1 MKRRAF
7 LHTMSSAAV
16 AVGAGAAVNDCGDRP
31 PAPAKRPNVILIITD
46 DQGYGDL
53 GCHGND
59 LIRTPNIDRLAGESL
74 ELTRFY
80 VCPTCAPTRAGLL
93 TGRYHHRTGV
103 MGTMSGE
110 ALIAPDEVTLAAMLR
125 DAGYR
130 TGIFGKWHLGD
141 SYPRRPIDMGFE
153 EEVVHHGGGL
163 SQPSDPPGVGYH
175 DPGHH
180 EKYNYT
186 IYDNFPHWV
195 NSNNYFDPVL
205 RRNGVPEQFEGYC
218 TDIFFGEAISFI
230 ERHRDEPFFVYLP
243 TNAPHSPEIVSED
256 YLEPYRALGLDEKTA
271 RCYAMI
277 ENIDDNLAR
286 LRERLAALGL
296 ADDTILI
303 FMGDNGPQY
312 NRYNGGLRGRKGQF
326 YEGGI
331 RVPFFVHWPGKIT
344 SATKSGEP
352 AANIDILPTLLD
364 ACGVMPHGEVKLD
377 GVDLLPLM
385 TGRAGAL
392 PERRLFFQ
400 GNPGVP
406 EPYNQCAVVA
416 GRFKLVNGAELYDL
430 ISDPGEQNDVA
441 ADHPD
446 VVAELRAAY
455 EDWFADVASSRGYDP
470 QRIWL
475 GDPNENPV
483 TLTPQ
488 DWRGPRSRF
497 VRKDSYGW
505 WEVDVRS
512 EGEYTFT
519 LEFDPPGRPCEAR
532 LTIGDVSESRKL
544 DAGATECAFGPL
556 RLAKGA
562 ARLDTWLE
570 AEGERVG
577 VVYARVEKM

>member
-31 PAPAKRPNVILIITD
+31 PAPAKRPNVVLIMTD

-93 TGRYHHRTGV
+93 TGRCHHRTGV

-110 ALIAPDEVTLAAMLR
+110 ALIAPDEMTVAAMLR

-163 SQPSDPPGVGYH
+163 GQPADPPGVGYH
-175 DPGHH
+175 DPVHQ

-205 RRNGVPEQFEGYC
+205 SRNGVPEQFEGYC
-218 TDIFFGEAISFI
+218 TDVFFGEAISFI

-286 LRERLAALGL
+286 LRGRLASLGL
-296 ADDTILI
+296 VEDTILI

-312 NRYNGGLRGRKGQF
+312 NRYNGGLRGRKAQF

-331 RVPFFVHWPGKIT
+331 RVPFFVHWPGKI
-344 SATKSGEP
+344 AAAAKSNEP

-364 ACGVMPHGEVKLD
+364 ACGVRSRGNVKLD

-385 TGRAGAL
+385 TGRVDSL

-400 GNPGVP
+400 GNHGVP
-406 EPYNQCAVVA
+406 ELYN
-416 GRFKLVNGAELYDL
+416 
-430 ISDPGEQNDVA
+430 
-441 ADHPD
+441 
-446 VVAELRAAY
+446 
-455 EDWFADVASSRGYDP
+455 
-470 QRIWL
+470 
-475 GDPNENPV
+475 
-483 TLTPQ
+483 
-488 DWRGPRSRF
+488 
-497 VRKDSYGW
+497 
-505 WEVDVRS
+505 
-512 EGEYTFT
+512 
-519 LEFDPPGRPCEAR
+519 
-532 LTIGDVSESRKL
+532 
-544 DAGATECAFGPL
+544 
-556 RLAKGA
+556 
-562 ARLDTWLE
+562 
-570 AEGERVG
+570 
-577 VVYARVEKM
+577 